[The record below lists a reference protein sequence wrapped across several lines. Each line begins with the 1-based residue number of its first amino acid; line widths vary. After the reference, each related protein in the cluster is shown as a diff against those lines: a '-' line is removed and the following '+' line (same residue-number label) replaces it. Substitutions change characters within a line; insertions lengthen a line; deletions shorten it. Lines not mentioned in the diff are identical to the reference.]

1 MFMYHVHQ
9 ILEALFHSEP
19 KRSKLTCITQP
30 KNYQEMLPNFIQ
42 NPNDQKLFSPV
53 PKWLKNMYSHAISL
67 ENKKGQS
74 MLYCTCIIATMYVKS
89 LRHVFIQNPDKSEG
103 HKNIVTSHRTLT
115 DEKATIT
122 SLFLKVYTI
131 KHHRVL

>member
-1 MFMYHVHQ
+1 
-9 ILEALFHSEP
+9 
-19 KRSKLTCITQP
+19 
-30 KNYQEMLPNFIQ
+30 MLPNFIQ

-53 PKWLKNMYSHAISL
+53 PKWLKNMYSHATSL

-131 KHHRVL
+131 KHRLFNLSLFLNQSLFTIDKTTLSRNLLNSDTYKVNWIR